1 MSADKRVVAY
11 HIGRLND
18 KRADVRLSSIS
29 ELAEL
34 GDAEAL
40 PALEELYRTDDDPA
54 VRRAAQQA
62 GRHIYRQ
69 QQR

>member
-1 MSADKRVVAY
+1 
-11 HIGRLND
+11 
-18 KRADVRLSSIS
+18 
-29 ELAEL
+29 L